1 MKLKKLSNVAIETGF
16 PCISTS
22 KEGEGGGGLFD
33 IMALGVDIYSVE
45 GVY

>member
-1 MKLKKLSNVAIETGF
+1 MAIETGF

-33 IMALGVDIYSVE
+33 IMALG
-45 GVY
+45 G

>member
-1 MKLKKLSNVAIETGF
+1 MAIETGF

-33 IMALGVDIYSVE
+33 IMAVGVDIYSVE